1 MDQNTN
7 NSFTSAPQGGDFSDI
22 IIPNAYAAKP
32 KNKNLKKYI
41 VFGLVGLLFVFLLSF
56 LFKKTV
62 IDSKNMSKEE
72 LTTFYES
79 DDMEKINN
87 LEKLFFN
94 TYNNNLTFEMVFD
107 ESKSQSIKESKGSLE
122 KLKNL
127 LTVKKN
133 FDGNEASRKIFSELK
148 KKLDERYNPY
158 INAIAV
164 YEDFYQAFQSN
175 DIDTISKYSSADNI
189 SYKALYENF
198 TELISYNKHLN
209 ELIDN
214 DTCYFDG
221 SDVLGGD
228 NCEEQSKQVENVIKN
243 IENNSLKKVFS
254 SVYSLPGYKNQNNI
268 SEYIS
273 KYIVGVR

>member
-94 TYNNNLTFEMVFD
+94 TYSNNLTFEMIFD

-175 DIDTISKYSSADNI
+175 NIDPISKYSSADNI
-189 SYKALYENF
+189 SYKTLYENF
-198 TELISYNKHLN
+198 AELISYNKPLD
-209 ELIDN
+209 ESIDN
-214 DTCYFDG
+214 DVCYFDG

-228 NCEEQSKQVENVIKN
+228 NCEEQSKQVENAIKN

-273 KYIVGVR
+273 TCIASVR

>member
-32 KNKNLKKYI
+32 KGKNLKKYA
-41 VFGLVGLLFVFLLSF
+41 VFGVIGLIFIFLLSF
-56 LFKKTV
+56 LFNKTV

-72 LTTFYES
+72 LTAFYES

-94 TYNNNLTFEMVFD
+94 TYNNNLTFEMIFD

-127 LTVKKN
+127 LTTKKN
-133 FDGNEASRKIFSELK
+133 IDGNEASKKIFSELK

-158 INAIAV
+158 INALTV
-164 YEDFYQAFQSN
+164 YEDFYQAYQSN
-175 DIDTISKYSSADNI
+175 NIDLISKYSSADNI

-198 TELISYNKHLN
+198 TELISYNKQLN

-214 DTCYFDG
+214 DVCYFDG
-221 SDVLGGD
+221 TDVLGSD
-228 NCEEQSKQVENVIKN
+228 NCEERSKQVENTIKN

-254 SVYSLPGYKNQNNI
+254 SVYNLPGYKNQNNI

-273 KYIVGVR
+273 KCIASMR

>member
-32 KNKNLKKYI
+32 KGKNLKKYA
-41 VFGLVGLLFVFLLSF
+41 VFGVIGLIFIFLLSF

-72 LTTFYES
+72 LTAFYES

-94 TYNNNLTFEMVFD
+94 TYNNNLTFEMIFD

-127 LTVKKN
+127 LTTKKN
-133 FDGNEASRKIFSELK
+133 IDGNEASKKIFSELK

-158 INAIAV
+158 INALTV
-164 YEDFYQAFQSN
+164 YEDFYQAYQSN
-175 DIDTISKYSSADNI
+175 NIDLISKYSSADNI

-198 TELISYNKHLN
+198 TELISYNKRLN

-214 DTCYFDG
+214 DVCYFDG
-221 SDVLGGD
+221 TDVLGSD
-228 NCEEQSKQVENVIKN
+228 NCEERSKQVENTIKN

-254 SVYSLPGYKNQNNI
+254 SVYNLPGYKNQNNI

-273 KYIVGVR
+273 KCIASMR

>member
-41 VFGLVGLLFVFLLSF
+41 VFGLVGLIFIFLLSF

-72 LTTFYES
+72 LTAFYES

-94 TYNNNLTFEMVFD
+94 TYNNNLTFEMIFD

-127 LTVKKN
+127 LTTKKN
-133 FDGNEASRKIFSELK
+133 IDGNEASKKIFSELK

-158 INAIAV
+158 INALTV
-164 YEDFYQAFQSN
+164 YEDFYQAYQSN
-175 DIDTISKYSSADNI
+175 NIDLISKYSSADNI

-198 TELISYNKHLN
+198 TELISYNKQLN

-214 DTCYFDG
+214 DVCYFDG
-221 SDVLGGD
+221 TDVLGSD
-228 NCEEQSKQVENVIKN
+228 NCEERSKQVENTIKN

-254 SVYSLPGYKNQNNI
+254 SVYNLPGYKNQNNI

-273 KYIVGVR
+273 KCIAIVR

>member
-7 NSFTSAPQGGDFSDI
+7 KSFTSAPQGGDFSDI

-32 KNKNLKKYI
+32 KNKNLKKHI
-41 VFGLVGLLFVFLLSF
+41 VFGLVGLLFIFLLSF

-62 IDSKNMSKEE
+62 IDSKNISKEE
-72 LTTFYES
+72 LVAFYES

-94 TYNNNLTFEMVFD
+94 TYNNNLTFEMIFD

-127 LTVKKN
+127 LTTKKN
-133 FDGNEASRKIFSELK
+133 FDGNEASKKIFSELK
-148 KKLDERYNPY
+148 KKLDERYNLY

-175 DIDTISKYSSADNI
+175 DIDPISKYSSADNI
-189 SYKALYENF
+189 SYKTLYENF
-198 TELISYNKHLN
+198 TELISYNKQLN

-214 DTCYFDG
+214 DVCYFDG

-228 NCEEQSKQVENVIKN
+228 NCEEQSKQVENAIKN

-273 KYIVGVR
+273 KCIASMR

>member
-22 IIPNAYAAKP
+22 IIPNAYTTKP
-32 KNKNLKKYI
+32 KGKNLKKYI

-72 LTTFYES
+72 FITFYES

-94 TYNNNLTFEMVFD
+94 TYNNNLTFEMIFD

-127 LTVKKN
+127 LTTKKN
-133 FDGNEASRKIFSELK
+133 IDGNEASKKIFSELK

-158 INAIAV
+158 INALTV
-164 YEDFYQAFQSN
+164 YEDFYQAYQSN
-175 DIDTISKYSSADNI
+175 NIDLISKYSSADNI

-198 TELISYNKHLN
+198 TELISYNKQLN

-214 DTCYFDG
+214 DVCYFDG
-221 SDVLGGD
+221 TDVLGSN
-228 NCEEQSKQVENVIKN
+228 NCEERSKQVENTIKN

-254 SVYSLPGYKNQNNI
+254 SVYNLPGYKNQNNI

-273 KYIVGVR
+273 KCIAIMR